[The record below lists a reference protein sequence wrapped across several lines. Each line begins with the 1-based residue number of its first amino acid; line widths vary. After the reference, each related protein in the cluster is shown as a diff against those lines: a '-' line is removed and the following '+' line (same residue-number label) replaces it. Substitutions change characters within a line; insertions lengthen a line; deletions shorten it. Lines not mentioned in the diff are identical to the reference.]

1 MGRRETGMVK
11 VFGALVLGLVG
22 FAFAATTPAEALD
35 VASVG
40 TAGVTNLTSMVGD
53 ALPYITAAIGLGI
66 VLRWARRLFK
76 F

>member
-1 MGRRETGMVK
+1 MGKLFFALAVAMVG
-11 VFGALVLGLVG
+11 V
-22 FAFAATTPAEALD
+22 AFAATTPAEALD
-35 VASVG
+35 VATVATDG
-40 TAGVTNLTSMVGD
+40 KNNLIALVSD